1 MSLHCP
7 ALTLVQRTGEAAADP
22 GPGRQIDE
30 VLWRR
35 NCADFRDVMD
45 IAKSVFLALEHHNEA
60 ALRVA
65 VEVVTDPIARECLW
79 WTDFWFEDDD
89 QRDQWKHIIWE
100 KFPVVIGHATDSK
113 PMVQTAV
120 SADPAALEGMQQRV
134 EQADTA
140 CKAAQQ
146 QKKIAEMRC
155 RELEE
160 METKSREHVRALDES
175 LAQMRAELRRSKE
188 ACTSVQQRLALQE
201 EQLHEAEKHKA
212 AAAQCLAE
220 QEKCARAAEDSF
232 VADKEKL
239 NKSEEARAV
248 VEEKL
253 KKSEE
258 ARAVLEEKLKKGE
271 EARAVLE
278 EKSKA
283 AEEKIKA
290 LQASASMNTPSKSD
304 DKALHE
310 IAGKFHAEK
319 ALMREIGMQTEFHV
333 EKALMREIEM
343 QSEELRRKT
352 KEQDAEVSELR
363 KANAGLEREV
373 EELRAKIPRKDERI
387 GKLQEDKA
395 ALEEE
400 RMNMLRSIHA
410 LREKLKRITEIA
422 EKKGYGKI
430 VSEIMTEADIPQTL
444 EGPEFFALTGFTRM
458 RCDNAGLEREVEELR
473 ATIPQKDNRIGKLHE
488 DKAALEEEKMNMLS
502 SIHALREKLKRI
514 TEIAE
519 KRGCGKLVSEIMA
532 EANIPQTLE
541 GREFRCFE
549 RLYQDAL
556 RRQRNVRDR
565 MQSMVSA
572 GSPTLGAGV
581 PVVQPQLR
589 VGPSVTAEGYG
600 FKGLPPILTLVARV
614 ASVRPL
620 SHLAT
625 LFCREAVG
633 IVTGKVQTQLR
644 VPEPASCSHD
654 LVILAD
660 KIIQGLSAAGHV
672 YAVVIYWAPACEV
685 LCEPCKPEIASSF
698 DADTAADVPVF
709 LAFVVEG
716 LTTGVSRRSRSPQP
730 TDAQPKL
737 TRSWTGPGNLPP
749 LHILGGRVLAGS

>member
-1 MSLHCP
+1 MSLHCLRTGELQEGLP
-7 ALTLVQRTGEAAADP
+7 GRKRVQSMGEAAADP
-22 GPGRQIDE
+22 GSGRQVDE
-30 VLWRR
+30 ALWRQ

-155 RELEE
+155 RELDEKE
-160 METKSREHVRALDES
+160 AQAREQVRTLNES
-175 LAQMRAELRRSKE
+175 LAQMRAELRRSE
-188 ACTSVQQRLALQE
+188 ESCTSVQQRLALQE
-201 EQLHEAEKHKA
+201 EKLHEAEKHKA
-212 AAAQCLAE
+212 ATAQRLAE
-220 QEKCARAAEDSF
+220 QEKRARVAEDSC
-232 VADKEKL
+232 VA
-239 NKSEEARAV
+239 A
-248 VEEKL
+248 EEKL

-333 EKALMREIEM
+333 EKALMREIGMQTEFHVEKALMREIEM
-343 QSEELRRKT
+343 LTEELDDLRRKI
-352 KEQDAEVSELR
+352 KERDAEVSELR
-363 KANAGLEREV
+363 KA
-373 EELRAKIPRKDERI
+373 
-387 GKLQEDKA
+387 
-395 ALEEE
+395 
-400 RMNMLRSIHA
+400 
-410 LREKLKRITEIA
+410 
-422 EKKGYGKI
+422 
-430 VSEIMTEADIPQTL
+430 
-444 EGPEFFALTGFTRM
+444 
-458 RCDNAGLEREVEELR
+458 NAGLEREVEELR

-519 KRGCGKLVSEIMA
+519 KKGYGKIVSEIMT
-532 EANIPQTLE
+532 EADIPQTLE

-589 VGPSVTAEGYG
+589 VGPSVTAEGYRFQRASSHLDLG
-600 FKGLPPILTLVARV
+600 GTGCVSTSPLPPGN
-614 ASVRPL
+614 
-620 SHLAT
+620 
-625 LFCREAVG
+625 AVLQRG
-633 IVTGKVQTQLR
+633 SGHCYR
-644 VPEPASCSHD
+644 
-654 LVILAD
+654 
-660 KIIQGLSAAGHV
+660 QG
-672 YAVVIYWAPACEV
+672 
-685 LCEPCKPEIASSF
+685 
-698 DADTAADVPVF
+698 ADTVAGARASIVQPRPCNLGGQDAFRDFLQRGTSMRSSSIGRLLVRSSVSPVNQ
-709 LAFVVEG
+709 
-716 LTTGVSRRSRSPQP
+716 RSPAASTP
-730 TDAQPKL
+730 T
-737 TRSWTGPGNLPP
+737 LPP
-749 LHILGGRVLAGS
+749 TYLSFSRLSLRA